1 MYNVLVYTSWVCM
14 TLWFFVAA
22 FHISFSVLMGAGG
35 PPDLTKRER
44 RISAITIFIVMTII
58 HAIIMASIFYAP
70 DTIMWLVHLVK

>member
-1 MYNVLVYTSWVCM
+1 M

-35 PPDLTKRER
+35 PPNLTKRER

-70 DTIMWLVHLVK
+70 DAIMWLVHLVK